1 MVMHIC
7 NANSWVGTGFQP
19 ERWKRACSLEN
30 LVILGHTHR
39 HWVSDRLTCCLWLT
53 FAHMYSTQ
61 TCSTHCFYIYSMY
74 ILQIIYIYHTYRCMC
89 FVHSTLWGKATFG
102 RFGAMTCLFVTPPFF
117 WWPMGETGRFTIQG
131 FIIWST
137 THGHVYFSW
146 FIMHLVSILCA
157 KWFYGKSWE
166 NWLHPL
172 ELKEARIPILGEDQV
187 PG

>member
-61 TCSTHCFYIYSMY
+61 TCSTHCFYIYIVCIFY
-74 ILQIIYIYHTYRCMC
+74 RLYIYRTYRCMC